1 MIKFVNVS
9 KSYKT
14 KDGKNSTKVFE
25 GVNAS
30 FGKTGL
36 VGIYGKD
43 GEGKTTLLSLISGFE
58 RADSGEII
66 IDGLSTKNFN
76 DRQFDSVRANKISF
90 ISKDVGI
97 IEHINVLKNVSVS
110 LSFSKNS
117 QKEIERESIEALKL
131 VDMDKYAKEYPDN
144 LTNEQKLRVCIARA
158 IAKNPKIILVD
169 EPCSSVKESHSK
181 QILELLKKASLKS
194 LVIVCTHDKD
204 IYNSCSVKYS
214 LKGGVLNNED
224 SSINNFS
231 EETTNTK
238 YEKTRFKFLQ
248 ACVINL
254 ANMWKHKV
262 RTIITVLASSF
273 GVIGVCVVLA
283 LSTGLSEYVKHVE
296 NTTLSS
302 TPVTV
307 PKYKWFSTQTVQA
320 GQATANEVQERQSK
334 RSVYLSESIEN
345 RRVALNNTLATLL
358 SSNGNQNTG
367 GNSLLNDVPSLKAY
381 LDTNPEDIESCAASI
396 EYTYDTSPLIYSTA
410 FNNIEE
416 VYPGGLFSAIGTGS
430 SSRKGNRASVSS
442 STSSFLDYLSDF
454 KVFPENNESYQDDAS
469 LVEGKWPEAS
479 NECVLVLNTDG
490 TLDDT
495 IAYTLGLK
503 NFKSEISPLI
513 EKYKNGEKVDYPGIY
528 DSYSYTDIVGTT
540 FKVINPS
547 DVFTKNAEG
556 TWDDNSLDEA
566 FMKNLIYNRA
576 SELKVVGVI
585 KPADGSKASYVLSEG
600 IYYLPRLNFEI
611 MENAQNSQIVQ
622 EQLSNPDIDVLSGKS
637 FSWLKS
643 ASNITERLDFANII
657 NINADMLASCVTL
670 HPEALGLDE
679 KQQKVQKEIK
689 MTDEQIAKIM
699 INLFND
705 PDFQQ
710 FIKDL
715 SSSPKFDAAV
725 EESIAKAGTAYAEY
739 CAEEIAE
746 GEIPQEAEIWFSEHG
761 DGYTWT
767 VLIQNSLPDSMKE
780 DVVNFVS
787 KYATRISNFLVQT
800 IETEIKNLISDLEK
814 EIASEEESNG
824 PSLVEFDEAKFAKAL
839 KINITENDIQQLGY
853 YLVGA
858 TSHTYQS
865 NLRDFGYAK
874 TDAPVSCS
882 IYPKTFSDK
891 EKITKVLETYNNN
904 KRIEDKESEAV
915 RFSDSVGSA
924 VKIIESGISV
934 LSGLFIAIVISMV
947 FSVVLLIG
955 VICLISTFQRSK
967 EVGILRALGACK
979 IDIFL
984 LFNIDTFLIGFI
996 SGVFGVLVAAVIS
1009 AGINGATIHSSIAFN
1024 LAHMTPQIVIGGI
1037 IVSSIVAIIAGI
1049 IPSILAA
1056 KRSVKQ

>member
-117 QKEIERESIEALKL
+117 QKEIECESIEALKL

-214 LKGGVLNNED
+214 LKDGVLNNED
-224 SSINNFS
+224 SSINNFL

-262 RTIITVLASSF
+262 RTLITVLASSF

-283 LSTGLSEYVKHVE
+283 LSTGFSEYIKHVE

-302 TPVTV
+302 TPITIS
-307 PKYKWFSTQTVQA
+307 KYKSQSSQNTQAEQIQA
-320 GQATANEVQERQSK
+320 AEIQDKQTK
-334 RSVYLSESIEN
+334 RAEYLSSAINN
-345 RRVALNNTLATLL
+345 RRVALNNTLASLL
-358 SSNGNQNTG
+358 STNGNQNTDG
-367 GNSLLNDVPSLKAY
+367 TKLLNDVPSLKAY
-381 LDTNPEDIESCAASI
+381 LDTNPDNIQDFTSSI
-396 EYTYDTSPLIYSTA
+396 EYTYDISPIIFSTA
-410 FNNIEE
+410 FNKIKE
-416 VYPGGLFSAIGTGS
+416 VYPGGLFGSLGTGS
-430 SSRKGNRASVSS
+430 SSKKSSRASVSS
-442 STSSFLDYLSDF
+442 SVSSFSDYLSDF
-454 KVFPENNESYQDDAS
+454 KVFPENNETYQDNDS
-469 LVEGKWPEAS
+469 LVEGKWPENS
-479 NECVLVLNTDG
+479 NECALVLNSDG
-490 TLDDT
+490 TMDDT
-495 IAYTLGLK
+495 LAYTLGLK
-503 NFKSEISPLI
+503 NFTSEITPLI

-528 DSYSYTDIVGTT
+528 DSYAYSDILGIS
-540 FKVINPS
+540 FKVVNPS
-547 DVFTKNAEG
+547 QVFIKG
-556 TWDDNSLDEA
+556 TDGIWEDKSLDES
-566 FMKNLIYNRA
+566 FIQNLINNNA
-576 SELKVVGVI
+576 SELKIVGVV
-585 KPADGSKASYVLSEG
+585 KPADGSKASYVLSSG
-600 IYYLPRLNFEI
+600 IYYHPSLNLET
-611 MENAQNSQIVQ
+611 MENSKNSQIVQ
-622 EQLSNPDIDVLSGKS
+622 EQLNKPDIDVLTGKT
-637 FSWLKS
+637 FAWLKS
-643 ASNITERLDFANII
+643 ASTITERLDFANII

-679 KQQKVQKEIK
+679 KEQKVENEIK

-853 YLVGA
+853 YLVGS
-858 TSHTYQS
+858 TSHTYDS

-874 TDAPVSCS
+874 TDSPITCS

-891 EKITKVLETYNNN
+891 EKITNVLDTYNNN
-904 KRIEDKESEAV
+904 KRLEDKESEAISY
-915 RFSDSVGSA
+915 SDLVGTAVNIIKSA
-924 VKIIESGISV
+924 VSV
-934 LSGLFIAIVISMV
+934 LSGLLIAIIISMSI
-947 FSVVLLIG
+947 SVVLLVI
-955 VICLISTFQRSK
+955 VICIISTFQRAK
-967 EVGILRALGACK
+967 EVGVLRALGACK

-984 LFNIDTFLIGFI
+984 LFNIETFLIGFI
-996 SGVFGVLVAAVIS
+996 SGVFGVLVAAAIS

-1037 IVSSIVAIIAGI
+1037 VVSSIVAIIAGI

-1056 KRSVKQ
+1056 RRSVK